1 MINRGPDSVR
11 VLKLWARNEEAHGVD
26 HVDRPMGNHEIMM
39 MLAAIGGPHARKAE
53 TMWLSR
59 RMGGHVLLDQMA
71 AGAGHPTAHDGGA
84 LGLDQPWLPDWK
96 GGFGG
101 TLVVHGH
108 PLARQAP
115 FAQWFRRP
123 APVRGRPARSRRWQR
138 PHRHR
143 NGSGDP
149 GRPLSTSQ
157 GGHAFR
163 ESPPLRGV
171 SYACRLV
178 DRAPVSSSRLR
189 RNDGGE
195 RFDVRLSARPRC
207 PG

>member
-1 MINRGPDSVR
+1 MLNAIAGLARDTTGKRRLIYLGDMINRGPDSVR

-96 GGFGG
+96 GGFGRYPG
-101 TLVVHGH
+101 G
-108 PLARQAP
+108 ARPPPRPTSTVRSVASKTRTCSR
-115 FAQWFRRP
+115 ATGSVSTVAAP
-123 APVRGRPARSRRWQR
+123 APAS
-138 PHRHR
+138 
-143 NGSGDP
+143 
-149 GRPLSTSQ
+149 
-157 GGHAFR
+157 
-163 ESPPLRGV
+163 
-171 SYACRLV
+171 
-178 DRAPVSSSRLR
+178 
-189 RNDGGE
+189 
-195 RFDVRLSARPRC
+195 
-207 PG
+207 